1 MITKF
6 IHYNES
12 WKNDGANEG
21 ANEGVNEGVK
31 FTIPEKLQKYQDIDG
46 DISNVKNW
54 KTQIILNNS
63 GGDKLVK
70 GDYDEVGY
78 IMINTKT
85 SDIIPIARSDEH
97 HRGEDLLYHFFQKRL
112 IDNVDYVPIFSV
124 GNNYFYKNDYDIKRE
139 EKELKEYLIVVKKF
153 LNYGGKNLPLNIVG
167 RKNYKIDFEI
177 FEKLN
182 GNFESIKEYVEN
194 FGELSDDAESLIVY
208 LERIALMCRTYRLGE
223 DKKITPKY
231 ILDKAD
237 TYFNGYYKILSKI
250 KFMDTFRIQR
260 NIDKAIVTFDL
271 DLLEQTLFAYNGLKN
286 TIHTMLKEKNEK
298 LKPFFG
304 NLDIALEKFNQL
316 SAI

>member
-12 WKNDGANEG
+12 WKNEGINEG
-21 ANEGVNEGVK
+21 IK
-31 FTIPEKLQKYQDIDG
+31 FIIPKKLQKYQDIDG
-46 DISNVKNW
+46 DISNVKDW
-54 KTQIILNNS
+54 RTQIILNNS
-63 GGDKLVK
+63 NSGLKKGEYDK
-70 GDYDEVGY
+70 VGY

-97 HRGEDLLYHFFQKRL
+97 HRGEDLLYHFFEKKL
-112 IDNVDYVPIFSV
+112 IDNVNYVPIFSI

-139 EKELKEYLIVVKKF
+139 EKELKEYLIVVKNF
-153 LNYGGKNLPLNIVG
+153 LNYGGKNLPLNIIG
-167 RKNYKIDFEI
+167 RKNYKINFEL
-177 FEKLN
+177 FVKLN

-194 FGELSDDAESLIVY
+194 FGELSDDAESLIAY
-208 LERIALMCRTYRLGE
+208 LEKIALMCRTYRLGE

-271 DLLEQTLFAYNGLKN
+271 DLLEQTLFTHNGLKN
-286 TIHTMLKEKNEK
+286 TIHIMLKEKNEK

-304 NLDIALEKFNQL
+304 NIDIALEKFNQL